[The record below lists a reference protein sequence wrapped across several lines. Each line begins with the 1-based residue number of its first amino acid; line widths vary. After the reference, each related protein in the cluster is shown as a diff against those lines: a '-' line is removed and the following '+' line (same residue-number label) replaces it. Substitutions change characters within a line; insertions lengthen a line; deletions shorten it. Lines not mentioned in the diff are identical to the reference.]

1 MAIVINGSGTVTGL
15 AVGGLPD
22 GIVDSDTLAS
32 NAVVT
37 GKIADGTI
45 ANADINSSAAIA
57 GSKLVMPT
65 GSVLQVVSTTIT
77 DNVSF
82 GTAAS
87 DAWVDIKSLAITPSA
102 TSSKILI
109 IWSFLGSIGSGNY
122 PGLKTQWLRDSTVI
136 YGPTRLENYY
146 GVPTASNTGIGRRG
160 YLSGN
165 YLDSPNTTSAVTYKI
180 QGDNNSGSA
189 NTGTYAGEIVA
200 GSGGADT
207 AITLMEIAG

>member
-1 MAIVINGSGTVTGL
+1 MPTEISGSTGVNKIQDGTV
-15 AVGGLPD
+15 
-22 GIVDSDTLAS
+22 VD
-32 NAVVT
+32 
-37 GKIADGTI
+37 
-45 ANADINSSAAIA
+45 ADINSSAAIA

-65 GSVLQVVSTTIT
+65 GAVLQVVSTTIT
-77 DNVSF
+77 SNVSF

-109 IWSFLGSIGSGNY
+109 IWSFLGHIGGGNY

-146 GVPTASNTGIGRRG
+146 GVSNGSNTGIGRRG

-189 NTGTYAGEIVA
+189 NTGTYSGEIVA
-200 GSGGADT
+200 GSSGAST